1 MYWLDVGIQAITSG
15 PGYGVEG
22 AGVVQCCRK
31 YLERRMEWRRRD
43 KEYLENTHTV
53 QIVISKKV
61 IFNQSMCWPLR
72 CNPVS
77 VRQKKKKRTT
87 LPFTPPLTPFLYLCC
102 RAIWIPFQFWH
113 TFLFCIH
120 CTEIGL
126 FSKNA
131 IINTVKVKIYTWPF
145 HLVLLCYVVIQD
157 WEFFETAGAEIKCYP
172 QNSHLFPLCPCTTN
186 PKKSHNNVLQSWR
199 WK

>member
-61 IFNQSMCWPLR
+61 IFNQSMLT

-77 VRQKKKKRTT
+77 VRQKKKKEQHCLSLLLWLLFSTCVVG
-87 LPFTPPLTPFLYLCC
+87 LCGSHFNFG
-102 RAIWIPFQFWH
+102 IL
-113 TFLFCIH
+113 FLFCIH